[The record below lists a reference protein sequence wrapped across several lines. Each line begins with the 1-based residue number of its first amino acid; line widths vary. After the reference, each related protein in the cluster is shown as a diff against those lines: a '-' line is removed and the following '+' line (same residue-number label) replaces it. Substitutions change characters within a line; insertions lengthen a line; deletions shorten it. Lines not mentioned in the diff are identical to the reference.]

1 MASFSKVKSRKVF
14 GPKKLLSVCR
24 LCIQDQSFIN
34 FEIHAMKVSVTKK
47 SNEAKLTDLGAGNC
61 ATIKQI
67 LISKFAFGPEKLS
80 GLSRNG
86 PQI

>member
-1 MASFSKVKSRKVF
+1 M
-14 GPKKLLSVCR
+14 KL
-24 LCIQDQSFIN
+24 
-34 FEIHAMKVSVTKK
+34 SVTKK
-47 SNEAKLTDLGAGNC
+47 SNEAKLTDLGASNC
-61 ATIKQI
+61 ATTKQV